1 MSQAVIP
8 SPLQMVCRIC
18 GSADAATFLT
28 GVRDYVT
35 GETFELRR
43 CVACGVVFTWPQ
55 PTSLNRFYPVRYRQ
69 YGGLTQGILKFIYN
83 RRVRAWVRE
92 LGPSG
97 LALEVGC
104 GAGWMLGALRRQ
116 NWRVVGVERS
126 VTSAVTAAAASGVSV
141 FVGDLGGLRPEPRFD
156 LIILFQVLEHLPDP
170 LGTLQQVTKLLK
182 PGGIV
187 VLAVPNLEGWQ
198 ARVAGR
204 SWFHLDVPRHL
215 YHFSKRSLFRI
226 LSQVGLVVRCTRFC
240 SFEHDPYGW
249 VQSLLNQLGYPQNLL
264 TKMLMGVDRRAV
276 LTPVGL
282 TMAVA
287 GGLLLVPSFLLAMAS
302 WAAGA
307 GALVE
312 VVSTKPKREEC
323 GVDAPDGA
331 LEQQAFYDDIWVA

>member
-1 MSQAVIP
+1 MP
-8 SPLQMVCRIC
+8 NPLQVICRIC
-18 GSADAATFLT
+18 GSADTATFLT
-28 GVRDYVT
+28 GVRDYIT

-43 CVACGVVFTWPQ
+43 CVACRIVFTWPQ
-55 PTSLNRFYPVRYRQ
+55 PISLNRFYPVLYRQ
-69 YGGLTQGILKFIYN
+69 YGELTQGILKFLYN
-83 RRVRAWVRE
+83 RRVHAWVRE

-97 LALEVGC
+97 LALDVGC

-116 NWRVVGVERS
+116 GWRVVGVERS
-126 VTSAVTAAAASGVSV
+126 VTSAAVAAAASGASV

-182 PGGIV
+182 SGGIM

-215 YHFSKRSLFRI
+215 YHFSRRSLFRI
-226 LSQVGLVVRCTRFC
+226 LSQVGLVVRYARFC

-282 TMAVA
+282 TMAVV
-287 GGLLLVPSFLLAMAS
+287 GGLLVVPSFLLAIAS

-323 GVDAPDGA
+323 GVDVPNGA
-331 LEQQAFYDDIWVA
+331 LE